1 LLQANQCWLNSH
13 FGGKWIEMARTNGAA
28 ALVDAL
34 GSWSA
39 GPGPL
44 YAQLAEALDRSLE
57 RGDLVTGG
65 RLPSERQ
72 LSTALGVSRT
82 TVVAAYDQLRASGRL
97 RSHRGSGTRVARA
110 PAQVP
115 TAAPAAMAMAPRVG
129 AERVEAQM
137 VGIDEGPFAFSPHGD
152 DIELTI
158 GALPG
163 AELIAGEAEL
173 VAREDLP
180 GLLRSFGYVPF
191 GHPPLRA
198 AVAAHMND
206 LGIPT
211 DPERVLITSG
221 SQQAIDL
228 LARHF
233 GGPGASVV
241 IEDPSYPPAI
251 DVFRAT
257 GAQLVPVKLD
267 GLGIRPDE
275 LRQAARRRGGQIA
288 YLNPICQ
295 NPTGTTPPEDRRRDI
310 ARLASETGLLV
321 IDDLTSAYL
330 TFSEWPPAPLGSFD
344 RDDQVITVG
353 SLSKVAWGGLRIG
366 WVRAPRAIIAQL
378 AARKIDLDFSTS
390 LFNQALA
397 VRLFG
402 RMNELVRLARQG
414 ARDRLAAV
422 EAELRLRL
430 PDWSWASPS
439 GGLCLWIQLPS
450 GDAASFA
457 RLAAEHGAVVR
468 PGPLFSAAGGSQD
481 RLRLAYGHDPGVL
494 EEAVRRLAEA
504 WAEYRPSQVQASRR
518 VVITV

>member
-1 LLQANQCWLNSH
+1 
-13 FGGKWIEMARTNGAA
+13 MARTNDSA

-57 RGDLVTGG
+57 RGDLATGG

-82 TVVAAYDQLRASGRL
+82 TVVAAYDQLRATGRL
-97 RSHRGSGTRVARA
+97 QSHRGSGTRVARA
-110 PAQVP
+110 SAKVAAAAQV
-115 TAAPAAMAMAPRVG
+115 AVAIGPRAG
-129 AERVEAQM
+129 VELPPAQM
-137 VGIDEGPFAFSPHGD
+137 VGLDEGPFAFLPHGD

-163 AELIAGEAEL
+163 AELIAGEAEQ
-173 VAREDLP
+173 VAREELP
-180 GLLRSFGYVPF
+180 QLLRSFGYVPF
-191 GHPPLRA
+191 GHPPLRS
-198 AVAAHMND
+198 AVAAHMTE

-211 DPERVLITSG
+211 DPEQVLITSG
-221 SQQAIDL
+221 AQQAIDL
-228 LARHF
+228 LARHLC
-233 GGPGASVV
+233 GPGASVI
-241 IEDPSYPPAI
+241 IENPTYPPAI

-257 GAQLVPVKLD
+257 GAQLVPIPLD
-267 GLGIRPDE
+267 EHGVRLDM
-275 LRQAARRRGGQIA
+275 LRGYAGRRGGQIA

-295 NPTGTTPPEDRRRDI
+295 NPTGTTPPEDRLRDI
-310 ARLASETGLLV
+310 VRLASATGLLV
-321 IDDLTSAYL
+321 VDDLTSAYL
-330 TFSEWPPAPLGSFD
+330 TFGEWPPAPLGSFD

-366 WVRAPRAIIAQL
+366 WIRAPRAVIAQL

-402 RMNELVRLARQG
+402 RMNELVPLARRG

-422 EAELRLRL
+422 EAALRRRL
-430 PDWSWASPS
+430 PEWSWASPA
-439 GGLCLWIQLPS
+439 GGLCLWIQLPI
-450 GDAASFA
+450 GDAGSFA

-468 PGPLFSAAGGSQD
+468 PGPLFSADGGSQD
-481 RLRLAYGHDPGVL
+481 RLRLAYGHDPAVL
-494 EEAVRRLAEA
+494 DEAVRRLAEA
-504 WAEYRPSQVQASRR
+504 WAEYRPSRPR
-518 VVITV
+518 TWKPVVITV